1 MAWDVDKN
9 PIEYLEQRVKY
20 YKKKKR
26 DFKNFLKDEK
36 MIERFGKERIEDG
49 MEQVELRILEF
60 EYAVLV
66 LKTRRNFDIKTI
78 QE

>member
-66 LKTRRNFDIKTI
+66 LKTI
-78 QE
+78 QDVDRT

>member
-36 MIERFGKERIEDG
+36 MLERFGKERIEDG

-66 LKTRRNFDIKTI
+66 LKTI
-78 QE
+78 QDVDRT